1 MFLRLAT
8 QSLWHRKS
16 SVIVAFLAITIS
28 VFILLAVEHIRHQ
41 VKQNFNSTISGVDLI
56 VGARTG
62 DINLLLYSVFRIG
75 DATQNID
82 WQSYQNI
89 SQQKSVA
96 WSVPISL
103 GDSHKGYRV
112 VGTTKDYFTYF
123 KYGQR
128 QALEFAQ
135 GRAFDGVFDVVI
147 GADIARQLGYKIGS
161 KIILAHGT
169 CTMKR

>member
-96 WSVPISL
+96 WSVPISI
-103 GDSHKGYRV
+103 GDSHKG
-112 VGTTKDYFTYF
+112 
-123 KYGQR
+123 
-128 QALEFAQ
+128 
-135 GRAFDGVFDVVI
+135 
-147 GADIARQLGYKIGS
+147 
-161 KIILAHGT
+161 
-169 CTMKR
+169 